1 MTIKK
6 WILFV
11 LLIGSHLYS
20 RGQWST
26 TATENTRISSDAST
40 AYNSTLYGVTPD
52 GAGGYVMAWVEREG
66 SAAAMYVQRYDANG
80 NTQYTNAAGKRGRLA
95 FSVTGLSDPNCADG
109 IKSVGLFRADGS
121 GQAIMVYRVVK
132 SSNSELYQQ
141 VINISDGAPQ
151 IAANSGIGHQLALY
165 TGGDLEWSASFVPN
179 GGRLAVV
186 STYRTAG
193 GTSDIKLT
201 LINLSSLTAAPTE
214 VVPEVEAGEQSK
226 PRVFGAAWGSG
237 VVVFV
242 AHSDNNR
249 QLHLKRYTLS
259 GSTLT
264 RTHTARIDNT
274 ADVEQIIHIQNAI
287 VQPATDEMVVYTR
300 NSGQPG
306 VGTDVRAHRFRHSNA
321 TLIGVT
327 KIFTSSPLNNVNV
340 AGGISGLTCFLY
352 LNQYDNAQVMRIFD
366 GVTSLS
372 NELEVITG
380 GYNGGGS
387 SISGLLIEDVYM
399 GNKKYFMTGIFNN
412 KLYGQL
418 INVSNTYQ
426 VSRSWADTGKEIC
439 GVNDGRS
446 RGNIKL
452 SYSLGSVN
460 PYLAIWEDER
470 NATGQ
475 CRGDVYA
482 QTFDLNGNMPAII
495 EKPTIAAN
503 VCLGAVVPINFVW
516 LTQAFSSTFSAI
528 VLNEAGTTVVRT
540 LTETATATPLNVT
553 IPRDLPLGRYK
564 IQINGVPVPSSVT
577 FPYKSPI
584 SDVFTV
590 NALPTIRASAVPATT
605 YSVGDTIK
613 LQSTGGTTYEWS
625 STPAMFTSTQQNP
638 TRPNATIAM
647 SGKYMVRGTNATTG
661 CSDTSSVTVTV
672 APVVVTISKPTL
684 NRTSL
689 CVKDTLRMTFTTT
702 GTFNAANVFSVDIMN
717 EAGTTVVS
725 ANVATSPMSPIAYII
740 PVSLPNGNYRVRIKS
755 SNPAATNVSNS
766 DVFTVTS
773 TPTIAAAANNTKPLS
788 VCAGVAVTLSA
799 TTGFTTYS
807 WSGPSFTNTTR
818 SPQLTTPATGSYVV
832 TGTGTCGTARDT
844 VKITVNPIPVPNAAS
859 SKSTYIVG
867 ETIQLTSGSG
877 TGYTY
882 AWTGPNGY
890 TSTQQ
895 NPSIANGTA
904 AMSGNYEVTVTANGC
919 SAKGTVSIS
928 VTTQPVTGI
937 DNVSATV
944 AAACPGTGVDV
955 NFTII
960 PSNGVGT
967 FNVFLVDANNQK
979 VGTSLGSGTR
989 SPIRATIPASATAGT
1004 NYRWLVETSATVNK
1018 SGTGTFSV
1026 LQRATAQLLSP
1037 RNDTSIV
1044 ARKTGDNLAARVRI
1058 QGSGPFTL
1066 TFSAGTRGVRN
1077 AGDTTLTFRFDNDGT
1092 FSFQSISGACGVG
1105 SLGSA
1110 QNLRITLKRVVA
1122 VEEDTLA
1129 KAVVSVFPNPTSDRL
1144 NVQIKNGKA
1153 GQTTQLRLYDVKGS
1167 LLKTQSFY
1175 NDRHEWGMGGFP
1187 AGNYWLEV
1195 VQGDKKQSFR
1205 IVKE

>member
-1 MTIKK
+1 MTIKR
-6 WILFV
+6 WVLYV
-11 LLIGSHLYS
+11 LLIGSNLKTW
-20 RGQWST
+20 GQWST
-26 TATENTRISSDAST
+26 TTTENTRISSDAST
-40 AYNSTLYGVTPD
+40 AYNSTLYGVAPD
-52 GAGGYVMAWVEREG
+52 GAGGYVMAWVERESG
-66 SAAAMYVQRYDANG
+66 ASAMYVQRYDANG
-80 NTQYTNAAGKRGRLA
+80 NPQYTNTTGKRGRLI

-121 GQAIMVYRVVK
+121 GQAIIVHRVVK
-132 SSNSELYQQ
+132 SSNAELYYQ
-141 VINISDGAPQ
+141 VFNISDGAPQ
-151 IAANSGIGHQLALY
+151 ISANSGSGHQLAVY
-165 TGGDLEWSASFVPN
+165 TAGDLEFSASFVPS

-186 STYRTAG
+186 STYHIAG
-193 GTSDIKLT
+193 GSSDIKLS
-201 LINLSSLTAAPTE
+201 LINLSNPATAPTE
-214 VVPEVEAGEQSK
+214 VVSEVEAGEQIR
-226 PRVFGAAWGSG
+226 PRVFGSAWNSQI
-237 VVVFV
+237 VVFV

-249 QLHLKRYTLS
+249 QLHIKRYTVS

-274 ADVEQIIHIQNAI
+274 GDIEQIIQIQNAI
-287 VQPATDEMVVYTR
+287 VQPATDEMVVYAR
-300 NSGQPG
+300 NSGQVG
-306 VGTDVRAHRFRHSNA
+306 QGTDVRAHRFRHSNG
-321 TLIGVT
+321 TLLGVT
-327 KIFTSSPLNNVNV
+327 QIFKSSPLNNVNV
-340 AGGISGLTCFLY
+340 AAGISGLTCFLY
-352 LNQYDNAQVMRIFD
+352 LNEASNTQVMRIFD
-366 GVTSLS
+366 GVTSRT
-372 NELEVITG
+372 NEVEVITQ

-387 SISGLLIEDVYM
+387 SITGLLIEDAYM

-412 KLYGQL
+412 KIYGQL
-418 INVSNTYQ
+418 INVTNTYQ
-426 VSRSWADTGKEIC
+426 VSRSWVDTGKAIC
-439 GVNDGRS
+439 DLNDSRS
-446 RGNIKL
+446 RGNLKL
-452 SYSLGSVN
+452 AYSLGSVN

-475 CRGDVYA
+475 CSGDVYA
-482 QTFDLNGNMPAII
+482 QTFDINGNMPAII
-495 EKPTIAAN
+495 RKPTVSAN
-503 VCLGAVVPINFVW
+503 VCLGAGVPINFGW
-516 LTQAFSSTFSAI
+516 LTQAFSTTFTAL
-528 VLNEAGTTVVRT
+528 VLNEAGTAVVRT
-540 LTETATATPLNVT
+540 LSESSTTSPLNVT
-553 IPRDLPLGRYK
+553 IPRDLPVGRYK
-564 IQINGVPVPSSVT
+564 IQINGVPAPSSVT

-584 SDVFTV
+584 GDVFTV
-590 NALPTIRASAVPATT
+590 NALPTIAASAIPAAT

-613 LQSTGGTTYEWS
+613 LRATGGTAYEWTGPVS
-625 STPAMFTSTQQNP
+625 YTSTQQNP
-638 TRPNATIAM
+638 TRPNATVAM
-647 SGKYMVRGTNATTG
+647 SGKYTVKGTNAIG

-689 CVKDTLRMTFTTT
+689 CVKDTLRMSFTTT
-702 GTFNAANVFSVDIMN
+702 GTFNAANVFSVDVMN
-717 EAGTTVVS
+717 EAGTAVVL
-725 ANVATSPMSPIAYII
+725 ANVAASPTSPIAYII

-755 SNPAATNVSNS
+755 SNPAATNASNS

-773 TPTIAAAANNTKPLS
+773 TPTIAATANGTKPLS

-818 SPQLTTPATGSYVV
+818 SPQLTAPVTGSYVV
-832 TGTGTCGTARDT
+832 TGTSTCGTARDT
-844 VKITVNPIPVPNAAS
+844 VKVTVNPIPVPNASS
-859 SKSTYIVG
+859 SKATYIVG

-895 NPSIANGTA
+895 NPSIANSTA

-919 SAKGTVSIS
+919 TAKGTVSIS

-937 DNVSATV
+937 DNVSAT
-944 AAACPGTGVDV
+944 AASACPGTNVDV

-967 FNVFLVDANNQK
+967 FNVFLIDANNQK
-979 VGTSLGSGTR
+979 IGTSLGSGTK
-989 SPIRATIPASATAGT
+989 SPIRAAIPASATAGT
-1004 NYRWLVETSATVNK
+1004 NYRLLVETSATINK
-1018 SGTGTFSV
+1018 ASTAAFTI
-1026 LQRATAQLLSP
+1026 LQRATAQMLSP

-1066 TFSAGTRGVRN
+1066 TFSAGTRTVRN

-1105 SLGSA
+1105 SLGGT

-1122 VEEDTLA
+1122 VEDDTLA
-1129 KAVVSVFPNPTSDRL
+1129 QSMVSVFPNPTSHWL
-1144 NVQIKNGKA
+1144 NVQIKNGKV
-1153 GQTTQLRLYDVKGS
+1153 GQATQLRLYDVKGS

-1175 NDRHEWGMGGFP
+1175 NAQHQWEMGSIP
-1187 AGNYWLEV
+1187 AGHYWLEV
-1195 VQGDKKQSFR
+1195 IQGDKKQSFR

>member
-1 MTIKK
+1 MTIKR
-6 WILFV
+6 WVLFV
-11 LLIGSHLYS
+11 LLIGSNLYS
-20 RGQWST
+20 WGQWSEIT
-26 TATENTRISSDAST
+26 TENTRISSDAST

-52 GAGGYVMAWVEREG
+52 GTGGFIMAWVEREG
-66 SAAAMYVQRYDANG
+66 NAAAMYVQRYDANA
-80 NTQYTNAAGKRGRLA
+80 NTQYINAAGKRGRLA
-95 FSVTGLSDPNCADG
+95 FSVNGLSDPNCADG

-121 GQAIMVYRVVK
+121 NQAIIVYRVVK
-132 SSNSELYQQ
+132 SSNAELYQQ

-151 IAANSGIGHQLALY
+151 ILANSGIGHQLALY

-186 STYRTAG
+186 STYRTSG

-201 LINLSSLTAAPTE
+201 LINLSSPTAAPTE
-214 VVPEVEAGEQSK
+214 VVSEVEAGDQSK

-249 QLHLKRYTLS
+249 QLHVKRYTLS

-264 RTHTARIDNT
+264 RTHTGRIDNA
-274 ADVEQIIHIQNAI
+274 ADIEQIIHIQNAI
-287 VQPATDEMVVYTR
+287 VQPATDEMVVYAR
-300 NSGQPG
+300 NGGQVG

-327 KIFTSSPLNNVNV
+327 NIFKSSALNNVNV

-352 LNQYDNAQVMRIFD
+352 LNQSDNAQVMRIFD

-372 NELEVITG
+372 NELEVITR
-380 GYNGGGS
+380 GYNSGGS
-387 SISGLLIEDVYM
+387 SITGLLIEDVYL

-412 KLYGQL
+412 KIYGQL

-426 VSRSWADTGKEIC
+426 VSRSWADPGREIC
-439 GVNDGRS
+439 GVNDSKS
-446 RGNIKL
+446 RGNLKL

-460 PYLAIWEDER
+460 PYLAMWEDER

-482 QTFDLNGNMPAII
+482 QTFDINGNLPAII
-495 EKPTIAAN
+495 QKPTIAAN
-503 VCLGAVVPINFVW
+503 VCLGASVPINFVW
-516 LTQAFSSTFSAI
+516 RTQVFSSTFSAL
-528 VLNEAGTTVVRT
+528 VLNEAGTTLVRT
-540 LTETATATPLNVT
+540 LAPSGTTTPLNVT
-553 IPRDLPLGRYK
+553 IPRDLPVGRYK
-564 IQINGVPVPSSVT
+564 IQINGVPAPSSVT

-590 NALPTIRASAVPATT
+590 NALPTIRASAIPAAT

-613 LQSTGGTTYEWS
+613 LQSSGATTYEWS
-625 STPAMFTSTQQNP
+625 GPVSYTSTQQNP
-638 TRPNATIAM
+638 TRPNATVAM
-647 SGKYMVRGTNATTG
+647 SGKYTVKGTNATTG

-689 CVKDTLRMTFTTT
+689 CLKDTLRMSFTTT
-702 GTFNAANVFSVDIMN
+702 GTFNAANVFSVDVMN
-717 EAGTTVVS
+717 QAGTSVVL
-725 ANVATSPMSPIAYII
+725 ANVATSPTSPIVYII
-740 PVSLPNGNYRVRIKS
+740 PVSLPTGSYRVRIKS
-755 SNPAATNVSNS
+755 SNPAATNVANS

-773 TPTIAAAANNTKPLS
+773 TPTIAATANGTKPLS
-788 VCAGVAVTLSA
+788 VCAGVAVALSA
-799 TTGFTTYS
+799 TDGFATYS

-818 SPQLTTPATGSYVV
+818 SPQLTTPVSGIYVV
-832 TGTGTCGTARDT
+832 TGTSTCGTARDT
-844 VKITVNPIPVPNAAS
+844 VKVTVNSIPVPNAAS

-904 AMSGNYEVTVTANGC
+904 AMSGNYEVTITANGC
-919 SAKGTVSIS
+919 TAKGTVSIS

-937 DNVSATV
+937 DNVSATS
-944 AAACPGTGVDV
+944 ASACPGTGVDV

-967 FNVFLVDANNQK
+967 FNVFLIDANNQK
-979 VGTSLGSGTR
+979 IGTSLGSGTR
-989 SPIRATIPASATAGT
+989 SPIRATIPASAAAGT
-1004 NYRWLVETSATVNK
+1004 NYRLLVETSATVNK
-1018 SGTGTFSV
+1018 SSTAAFSI
-1026 LQRATAQLLSP
+1026 LQRATAQMLSP

-1066 TFSAGTRGVRN
+1066 TFSAGTRNVRN

-1092 FSFQSISGACGVG
+1092 FSFQGISGVCGVG
-1105 SLGSA
+1105 SLGGT

-1129 KAVVSVFPNPTSDRL
+1129 KSVVSVFPNPTSYWL
-1144 NVQIKNGKA
+1144 TIQIKNGKA

-1175 NDRHEWGMGGFP
+1175 NLQHQWEMGDFP